1 MQNILQTKVITEL
14 VVSTLTNIKGCILA
28 HTKRIL
34 TEIQN
39 LFAIVLKK
47 KPIIVRGIFNMEA
60 LIYALLFVVGM
71 GIGLTI
77 LHIIFIGYPVDKVRD

>member
-1 MQNILQTKVITEL
+1 
-14 VVSTLTNIKGCILA
+14 
-28 HTKRIL
+28 
-34 TEIQN
+34 
-39 LFAIVLKK
+39 
-47 KPIIVRGIFNMEA
+47 MEA